1 MRQAVSIAI
10 LCAFAAIAAGL
21 WAPAA
26 AGEDH
31 SVEALREALLFHASF
46 DNGLD
51 ADFAAGDPVFYT
63 APGWSERNQREPG
76 IQEGH
81 LVEWAKN
88 EGRTGSALR
97 RMGSMDPVVFFRGG
111 PNIGYSRDN
120 WEGTVSVWMQI
131 DPDEDL
137 APGWSDPLQLA
148 GAEWSDGVMF
158 FNFSRDETP
167 RHFRLS
173 MPPVRDLWNPEGTPW
188 EEVPLD
194 ERPMTQTPNPPYFGS
209 DRWTHCVFTFENV
222 NTGEDDGV
230 GRLYVNGDFIG
241 EITGFDLRMDWG
253 EEENDIVLGM
263 HYVGLLDDLTVFN
276 RALTREEVEALYTL
290 EQGAAELHENDSE

>member
-1 MRQAVSIAI
+1 MRQSVPFIIHA
-10 LCAFAAIAAGL
+10 LLLAAAAGL
-21 WAPAA
+21 FPLSSGAD
-26 AGEDH
+26 ETLD
-31 SVEALREALLFHASF
+31 ALKESLLFHASF

-63 APGWSERNQREPG
+63 APGWSERGQREPG
-76 IQEGH
+76 IQEGD
-81 LVEWAKN
+81 LVEWAEG
-88 EGRTGSALR
+88 EGRWGSALR

-111 PNIGYSRDN
+111 PNIGYSRED
-120 WEGTVSVWMQI
+120 WSGALSVWMQI

-137 APGWSDPLQLA
+137 APGWSDPVQLA
-148 GAEWSDGVMF
+148 GDEWADGVMF

-194 ERPMTQTPNPPYFGS
+194 ERPMVQTPNPPYFGS
-209 DRWTHCVFTFENV
+209 DQWTHCVFTFENV
-222 NTGEDDGV
+222 NTREPDGV

-241 EITGFDLRMDWG
+241 EITGFDLRMDWDEG
-253 EEENDIVLGM
+253 ENDIVLGM
-263 HYVGLLDDLTVFN
+263 HYVGLLDDLTVFD
-276 RALTREEVEALYTL
+276 RALTHEEIQALYEL
-290 EQGAAELHENDSE
+290 EHGAAELHEGAE